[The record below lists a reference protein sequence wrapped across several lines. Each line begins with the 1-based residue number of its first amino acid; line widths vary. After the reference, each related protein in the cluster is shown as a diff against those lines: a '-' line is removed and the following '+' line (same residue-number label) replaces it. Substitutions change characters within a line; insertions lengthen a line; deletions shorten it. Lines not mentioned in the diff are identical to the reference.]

1 MRALERE
8 QHGVARCSSNA
19 AVSLT
24 PAEKDNMMQCLYRCT
39 RCGMG
44 RLATMVEHGDYG
56 VAVHVCLCSHCRYA
70 SQPGVPVAVQE
81 GASALPIS
89 VRAAMV
95 PVARLTGP
103 GVEALRLEELLML
116 LGLLPDAPESAA
128 QRPALAPAGHAAG
141 VSPVA
146 PEDEGGEEHQ
156 GRNARGTAA
165 GALDQRWT
173 VVVGLG
179 RESGV
184 AVEAVPS
191 RTAGL
196 LVWRQ
201 PSISPS
207 TVLGTLVARLANRLL
222 FRPERWFFGQTRR
235 TDGREGRGQ
244 LSRMRRSRSCPVTL
258 RLQPTWT
265 AGSRWRQKSDGDLVR
280 AVAPTRATRG
290 KANQTGQRSPHP
302 RRRYDVAQWRHQGAE
317 NHRTM
322 ECRVVQES
330 TMPTHRHGSVPARV
344 WHIIRSVLAHG
355 RATLRTWQQ
364 RRAERHHL
372 RCLLRWDD
380 RLLADIGLNRDAVA
394 REARR
399 PFWHPF
405 APALAHGS
413 VHHARQKPN
422 DPWPMVEFLLE
433 L

>member
-8 QHGVARCSSNA
+8 RHWVARCSRNA
-19 AVSLT
+19 AVPLT
-24 PAEKDNMMQCLYRCT
+24 PAEKENTMQCLYRCT

-44 RLATMVEHGDYG
+44 WLATMVEHGDCG
-56 VAVHVCLCSHCRYA
+56 VAVHVFLCSHCRYA
-70 SQPGVPVAVQE
+70 AQPGVPVAVQE
-81 GASALPIS
+81 GASAMPIS

-128 QRPALAPAGHAAG
+128 QRPALVPAGRAAG
-141 VSPVA
+141 VSPVT
-146 PEDEGGEEHQ
+146 PEDVRGEDRQ
-156 GRNARGTAA
+156 RGT
-165 GALDQRWT
+165 
-173 VVVGLG
+173 VVGSLG
-179 RESGV
+179 RE
-184 AVEAVPS
+184 
-191 RTAGL
+191 
-196 LVWRQ
+196 RQ
-201 PSISPS
+201 AS
-207 TVLGTLVARLANRLL
+207 
-222 FRPERWFFGQTRR
+222 
-235 TDGREGRGQ
+235 
-244 LSRMRRSRSCPVTL
+244 
-258 RLQPTWT
+258 
-265 AGSRWRQKSDGDLVR
+265 
-280 AVAPTRATRG
+280 
-290 KANQTGQRSPHP
+290 QRSPHP
-302 RRRYDVAQWRHQGAE
+302 RRWYDVTQWRHQGAE

-330 TMPTHRHGSVPARV
+330 TMPTHRHGMVPARV

-380 RLLADIGLNRDAVA
+380 RLLADIGLNRYAVA

-399 PFWHPF
+399 PFWHPL

-413 VHHARQKPN
+413 VHHARQRPN
-422 DPWPMVEFLLE
+422 DPWPTVEFLLD